1 MKTHGCQKYLVIQ
14 TRGLDFQMRQLI
26 KAILSEFLQNTP
38 FINLFLNEEKFQ
50 ENLNNLVL
58 YRSVPS

>member
-1 MKTHGCQKYLVIQ
+1 MGAKNCLVIQ
-14 TRGLDFQMRQLI
+14 RRGSDFWMKQLI
-26 KAILSEFLQNTP
+26 KAILSDFLHNTS